1 MAQRVRQEQGGCSR
15 PGSCERAVEVA
26 PSTEGFEV
34 TGYATSDQ
42 LRTWGEFALMEVLG
56 PCSDED
62 LDALLERASIDLD
75 SYLRWPLPGPDDPVV
90 PPLRIDV
97 ATLSTWEVWALQR
110 ACVSQAIY
118 RAELQEDLEP
128 SLLTS
133 APLVSFSPRPPD
145 LVGTQALTVLSG
157 CPSLH
162 VYRHGLGTP
171 DEPPDAD
178 VWGVDGHRVA

>member
-1 MAQRVRQEQGGCSR
+1 MEKSVREARSERPR
-15 PGSCERAVEVA
+15 PGARPVVEDA

-75 SYLRWPLPGPDDPVV
+75 SYLRWPLPGPDDDVT
-90 PPLRIDV
+90 PPLRIDTSKLT
-97 ATLSTWEVWALQR
+97 AWELWALQR
-110 ACVSQAIY
+110 ACCAQSLY
-118 RAELQEDLEP
+118 RAELNEDMEP

-133 APLVSFSPRPPD
+133 APLISFSPRPPD
-145 LVGTQALTVLSG
+145 LVGTQATVVLSG
-157 CPSLH
+157 CASLH
-162 VYRHGLGTP
+162 VYRHGLGVP
-171 DEPPDAD
+171 DEPEPEPDEFEPGPA
-178 VWGVDGHRVA
+178 AA